1 MWQKINTMKTSV
13 LFSVLLL
20 ISCIRLQSQSIPPDS
35 LYLGQTPPGSDPKIF
50 TLTVDSG
57 FFAAERI
64 AISNDGAEICYSEL
78 KGYYPINTPKIRM
91 YRYSG
96 NRWSGPS
103 NLFEGYEATGLSFT
117 GDTMFFQ
124 NASSSYESFISV
136 RNGQDWSAPQRILP
150 SFNSAHYCQKTALG
164 NYYISTRSGSGLGAN
179 DWCRLKIKGADTT
192 ALSLGLPLNTATDN
206 LDFFIS
212 RDESYMIV
220 TKPQGRLSVSYH
232 KTDGIWTNPKSL
244 GAKIN
249 FGLGAWGPFVSPD
262 STYLFYTTGTK
273 PDYSDTYVYWVR
285 IDNLLD
291 SLRNTNFIPY
301 LKNKPGDQAD
311 TVGKL
316 FNYTIPD
323 STFIDDD
330 GNNTLTYTA
339 KLLSGDSLPAWLAFD
354 PLSRSFSGTPTT
366 IGTLNLKVTA
376 TDNANMSVATS
387 FKLMI
392 KESTAINQKDKEG
405 VKIFPNPSAGRIRI
419 SLDQFERKTAS
430 FEILNLAGQ
439 RIMKNIFTNDI
450 CIDLADKPKGMYIL
464 KLSVDDEIIIRR
476 ISVI

>member
-1 MWQKINTMKTSV
+1 MHMKAFR
-13 LFSVLLL
+13 LAIF
-20 ISCIRLQSQSIPPDS
+20 ISFLAVNGVAQTIPPDS
-35 LYLGQTPPGSDPKIF
+35 LYLGQTPPGNDPKIF
-50 TLTVDSG
+50 TLPVDSG

-64 AISNDGAEICYSEL
+64 AISNDGSGIYYSEV
-78 KGYYPINTPKIRM
+78 KGYYPINTPRLKV

-96 NRWSGPS
+96 NHWTGPS
-103 NLFEGYEATGLSFT
+103 ILFAGYIAAGLSFT

-124 NASSSYESFISV
+124 NASSAYETFISV
-136 RNGQDWSAPQRILP
+136 RNGQDWGAPKRILP

-179 DWCRLKIKGADTT
+179 DWCRLKLNGADTT

-206 LDFFIS
+206 LDFYIS
-212 RDESYMIV
+212 QDESYMIV
-220 TKPQGRLSVSYH
+220 TRPQGRLSVSYH
-232 KTDGIWTNPKSL
+232 KTDGSWTNPKSL

-249 FGLGAWGPFVSPD
+249 FGLGAWGPFVTPD
-262 STYLFYTTGTK
+262 RKYLFYTTGTRT
-273 PDYSDTYVYWVR
+273 DYSDTYVYWVR
-285 IDNLLD
+285 VDNLVD

-323 STFIDDD
+323 STFVDDD
-330 GNNTLTYTA
+330 GNNTLVYTA

-354 PLSRSFSGTPTT
+354 PITRRFSGTP
-366 IGTLNLKVTA
+366 IMVGTLNLKVTA
-376 TDNANMSVATS
+376 TDKANVSVATS
-387 FKLMI
+387 FKLLI
-392 KESTAINQKDKEG
+392 KESAAINQNDKQG
-405 VKIFPNPSAGRIRI
+405 VIIFPNPSTGRIRI
-419 SLDQFERKTAS
+419 SLDQYDGKTAS
-430 FEILNLAGQ
+430 FEILDLAGQ

-450 CIDLADKPKGMYIL
+450 SIDLADKPKGMYIL

-476 ISVI
+476 ICVI